1 MRPSQVSVAM
11 VWKKIKRDREAA
23 LESWDKEIQRWA
35 VPPKYLRL
43 LGHSPQSSNDPPPE
57 D

>member
-1 MRPSQVSVAM
+1 M

-35 VPPKYLRL
+35 DLVESQALNQ
-43 LGHSPQSSNDPPPE
+43 GSHDPPPE